1 MKRSP
6 LPVLLFLAGAA
17 WTAGQA
23 VLPDMGMEW
32 GPRLAAVAGARPAQA
47 LSAGLFVV
55 AGALL
60 VTAAVVAA
68 RRPLPGRGAGTVRT
82 GLVLLALGGIWL
94 AAGRGAFNLQMYRLT
109 DPAVPAAPAADVLA
123 ADIGP
128 GFVPLVLALPALLV
142 APVVLAAGAWRS
154 GAAGRLPVLALAA
167 WVLGIGGFMA
177 SEFSVKAGEVA
188 GLLVASVGLVL
199 VAVAVSRAA
208 VPGAGAPAGT
218 PLAATGHVPAGRV

>member
-6 LPVLLFLAGAA
+6 SPVLLLLGGAS

-23 VLPDMGMEW
+23 VLPDMGTDW
-32 GPRLAAVAGARPAQA
+32 GPRLAAVAAARPAQS

-55 AGALL
+55 AGGLL
-60 VTAAVVAA
+60 VTAAVVTA

-82 GLVLLALGGIWL
+82 GTVLLALGGIWL
-94 AAGRGAFNLQMYRLT
+94 AAGRGAFNLQMYRLS
-109 DPAVPAAPAADVLA
+109 DPSVPAAPAADVLA
-123 ADIGP
+123 ADVGP

-142 APVVLAAGAWRS
+142 APVVLAVGAWRS
-154 GAAGRLPVLALAA
+154 GAAGRLPALALAT

-177 SEFSVKAGEVA
+177 SEFTVKAGEVA
-188 GLLVASVGLVL
+188 GLLVASTALGL

-208 VPGAGAPAGT
+208 APGAGAAVT
-218 PLAATGHVPAGRV
+218 PLAAPGQVPAGQV